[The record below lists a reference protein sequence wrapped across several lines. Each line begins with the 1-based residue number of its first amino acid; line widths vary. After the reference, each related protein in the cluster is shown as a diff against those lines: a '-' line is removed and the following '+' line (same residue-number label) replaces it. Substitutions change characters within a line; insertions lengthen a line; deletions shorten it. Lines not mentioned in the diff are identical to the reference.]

1 MYHQGVLKL
10 FERMKRLK
18 ATNPTFCDITW
29 GAGGSTADLTLDIA
43 KRMQQE
49 VGVECMMHLTCTNME
64 KDMVD
69 KALAECKAAGIRNIL
84 ALRGDPPK
92 GQEKW
97 TAVEGGFE
105 CGLDLVKYIRSQYG
119 DYFGIAVAGYP
130 EAHPE
135 VIVEDAAEMV
145 RKVISEREGEGERER
160 QRERERERERKSHLV
175 SPHLPSRTWGDN
187 GHVTKRTPAHTF
199 VTMMFY
205 PATFQEANYQ
215 KDLAYLKAKVDAGA
229 DFIVTQ
235 LFYDVPQFETWIKD
249 CRAAGITCPIIPG
262 IMPVMSY
269 NGFKRMTGFCKTR
282 IPKEIEEKLESIQD
296 DEEAVKKYGVELGIA
311 IANRCLDIGIDA
323 VHLYTLNTEASAL
336 AILEGV
342 PRCQS

>member
-1 MYHQGVLKL
+1 M
-10 FERMKRLK
+10 
-18 ATNPTFCDITW
+18 
-29 GAGGSTADLTLDIA
+29 
-43 KRMQQE
+43 
-49 VGVECMMHLTCTNME
+49 
-64 KDMVD
+64 
-69 KALAECKAAGIRNIL
+69 
-84 ALRGDPPK
+84 
-92 GQEKW
+92 
-97 TAVEGGFE
+97 
-105 CGLDLVKYIRSQYG
+105 
-119 DYFGIAVAGYP
+119 
-130 EAHPE
+130 
-135 VIVEDAAEMV
+135 
-145 RKVISEREGEGERER
+145 
-160 QRERERERERKSHLV
+160 
-175 SPHLPSRTWGDN
+175 
-187 GHVTKRTPAHTF
+187 
-199 VTMMFY
+199 
-205 PATFQEANYQ
+205 
-215 KDLAYLKAKVDAGA
+215 AYLKEKVDAGA

-249 CRAAGITCPIIPG
+249 CRAAGITCPIVPG